1 MRDDERIEM
10 YYKFG
15 LLDWKNEQ
23 QPQKMDEKSTK
34 TYFTFPRLRLVG
46 FMARIIRRYRTL

>member
-23 QPQKMDEKSTK
+23 QPQMMDKKSTK
-34 TYFTFPRLRLVG
+34 IHFTPRLRLVG